1 MANPQVQEFKKN
13 LILQAAYKCFKANSF
28 IEVTMDDIAAE
39 AGFSK
44 ATLYQFFESKDAI
57 LFYILKENLETV
69 CTEFQSIIDEMYD
82 PCAALDK
89 ILNMSYRGF
98 RDNSQLII
106 SFIHRREA
114 SARSMEWVQEIGKLL
129 HKKNQL
135 IAAVLQAGMNE
146 GVIVQQDPM
155 ILAQILDDMIRGT
168 CMPSLT
174 RSFSLG
180 EEEMSKI
187 NSVILNGIT
196 IKK

>member
-106 SFIHRREA
+106 SLELARIAVFKRRSSRSWA
-114 SARSMEWVQEIGKLL
+114 SMSCCSKGRF
-129 HKKNQL
+129 
-135 IAAVLQAGMNE
+135 
-146 GVIVQQDPM
+146 
-155 ILAQILDDMIRGT
+155 
-168 CMPSLT
+168 
-174 RSFSLG
+174 SFS
-180 EEEMSKI
+180 
-187 NSVILNGIT
+187 NGSCSNWDELPRLRSLVFFT
-196 IKK
+196 RLPALLSN